1 MCAGDLLISDIVVPG
16 GMNGFEL
23 ISQARAVR
31 DGLKAVTT
39 SGYANIH
46 RPGTAGPDVPLLLK
60 PFHLADLAKCI
71 RAALDHP

>member
-1 MCAGDLLISDIVVPG
+1 
-16 GMNGFEL
+16 
-23 ISQARAVR
+23 VR